1 MNTATIKT
9 HSPLALA
16 ALGFVLTVAGFA
28 LATTASA
35 EPWNYA
41 RRGSYGTPAHNAVEG
56 NVVDVLVKVDGA
68 NAPLFFKPGTTDR
81 HYFQAYQGRNYSL
94 VVRNTT
100 GRRTGVVISVDG
112 LNVVNGE
119 RSSLNRHE
127 QMYVLDAWETA
138 EIQGW
143 RSSLQD
149 VRRFVFVDEQ
159 RSYAERTGQAN
170 GDMGWIRVAAFR
182 EIEQQPWWGRV
193 SPKERARRYDDSRD
207 SYDGGS
213 AAPQSSNEAAPDM
226 QDAPRGMGEMK
237 AVPQSELRSMAGK
250 SMAREE
256 VQQSAP
262 GTGWGDRR
270 YDPVQQTSFEPQRW
284 AADQMSLRYEYA
296 SGLQALGINLR
307 RPRVFERERGEL
319 GFAQPPRR

>member
-56 NVVDVLVKVDGA
+56 NVVDVLVKVDGT

-100 GRRTGVVISVDG
+100 GRRIGVVISVDG

-127 QMYVLDAWETA
+127 QHQR
-138 EIQGW
+138 IQRAPQEERHGPGQP
-143 RSSLQD
+143 RE
-149 VRRFVFVDEQ
+149 RR
-159 RSYAERTGQAN
+159 
-170 GDMGWIRVAAFR
+170 
-182 EIEQQPWWGRV
+182 EQQG
-193 SPKERARRYDDSRD
+193 
-207 SYDGGS
+207 
-213 AAPQSSNEAAPDM
+213 
-226 QDAPRGMGEMK
+226 
-237 AVPQSELRSMAGK
+237 
-250 SMAREE
+250 
-256 VQQSAP
+256 
-262 GTGWGDRR
+262 
-270 YDPVQQTSFEPQRW
+270 
-284 AADQMSLRYEYA
+284 
-296 SGLQALGINLR
+296 
-307 RPRVFERERGEL
+307 ERGAVLEAV
-319 GFAQPPRR
+319 GMRGGIFGIQVQAGDEMP